1 MNDGEEETGGVGEG
15 MGGKQLLLSRKVT
28 GCDKAHRVTL
38 PLTATGS
45 MFGN

>member
-1 MNDGEEETGGVGEG
+1 MEEGEG
-15 MGGKQLLLSRKVT
+15 VNRSDREGAALLLRKVT
-28 GCDKAHRVTL
+28 GCGKAHRVTL